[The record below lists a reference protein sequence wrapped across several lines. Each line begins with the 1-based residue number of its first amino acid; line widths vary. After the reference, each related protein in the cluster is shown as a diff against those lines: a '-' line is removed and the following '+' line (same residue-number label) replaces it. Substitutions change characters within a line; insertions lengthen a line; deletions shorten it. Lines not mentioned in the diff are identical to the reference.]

1 MGPNESAPSLVSD
14 NAGFRTI
21 SQDAEITFRGRGRG
35 VLCDAGLRL
44 DVCPLCS
51 QANTP
56 RAAEAGRCAWCA
68 YVPSLADVEPV
79 QAEDPSHAA
88 E

>member
-1 MGPNESAPSLVSD
+1 MRPGAAIPSRVPD

-21 SQDAEITFRGRGRG
+21 PQDAEITFRGRGRG

-68 YVPSLADVEPV
+68 YVPALDDVEPV
-79 QAEDPSHAA
+79 TTEESARAA
-88 E
+88 D

>member
-1 MGPNESAPSLVSD
+1 MTRD
-14 NAGFRTI
+14 NPGFRTI

-35 VLCDAGLRL
+35 LLCEAGLRL

-56 RAAEAGRCAWCA
+56 RGAEAGRCAWCA
-68 YVPSLADVEPV
+68 YVPSLDDVEPV
-79 QAEDPSHAA
+79 RAEDPSHAA
-88 E
+88 G